1 MIAVLGGIL
10 NVPTGDTLVA
20 IHVVSAL
27 AAAALIVVTGL
38 MARELGGGRFA
49 QGLAAA
55 ASAVAVVYI
64 ATGSIFSMD
73 VLDQLWWGLAAY
85 VVIRL
90 LKRDAPRLWL
100 LFGLIAGLGLFTKLT
115 MLFFGLGLVIG
126 LLATPA
132 RKYFRSWE

>member
-1 MIAVLGGIL
+1 MIAVLAGIL
-10 NVPTGDTLVA
+10 NVLTGDNLVA

-64 ATGSIFSMD
+64 ATGSIFSMG
-73 VLDQLWWGLAAY
+73 VLDQLWWGPAG
-85 VVIRL
+85 
-90 LKRDAPRLWL
+90 
-100 LFGLIAGLGLFTKLT
+100 LFGNSPSKPGRAAPSAL
-115 MLFFGLGLVIG
+115 
-126 LLATPA
+126 
-132 RKYFRSWE
+132 